1 MHAVH
6 KRNIGNS
13 FPTPC
18 WSTAVGCRYVSM
30 SEMSE
35 KTESGSW
42 FELYTAYIIQKRNI
56 YDKEISIK
64 TTSHV
69 YMLIYTL
76 SAVTPDFKPVWHNRQ
91 HAVVCPKLKKFN
103 RVYKC
108 DYICNNYHNFNIY
121 ESFEIYWLMGVIRSG
136 NSHLHWA
143 EQCTN
148 SVYMC
153 PPYGYMWTLRDW
165 GFTDTRPLTMW
176 Y

>member
-42 FELYTAYIIQKRNI
+42 FELYTAYIIQKRNV
-56 YDKEISIK
+56 YEEEISIK

-69 YMLIYTL
+69 YMLIYTS
-76 SAVTPDFKPVWHNRQ
+76 SAVTSDFKPVWHNRQ
-91 HAVVCPKLKKFN
+91 HAVVCPKLKRFN
-103 RVYKC
+103 RVY
-108 DYICNNYHNFNIY
+108 INLIIFPIITIILIFMSLSRFIGSWG
-121 ESFEIYWLMGVIRSG
+121 SFEVEI
-136 NSHLHWA
+136 HA
-143 EQCTN
+143 CTGQS
-148 SVYMC
+148 SVQIVSICALYM
-153 PPYGYMWTLRDW
+153 
-165 GFTDTRPLTMW
+165 DTCAL
-176 Y
+176 